1 MALAFYEL
9 SGGDNF
15 VPRKAELMAAAKA
28 EQAKKDSD
36 RQARLA
42 SVEPEQVQ
50 LPKAV
55 EEVKLSKAPDAVVTR
70 AAVTDQNVTVATAA
84 LASEESAQG
93 AVPTTLISLEQSGEM
108 FARPLTQLGATPA
121 EARPRMITQPQP
133 QADLREVAGSRV
145 NMRSGPGTGYDV
157 LTSLTQ
163 GTEVEVIESDGAGW
177 VKLRAVDE
185 DIVGWMAEY
194 LLTEPTG

>member
-1 MALAFYEL
+1 
-9 SGGDNF
+9 
-15 VPRKAELMAAAKA
+15 
-28 EQAKKDSD
+28 
-36 RQARLA
+36 
-42 SVEPEQVQ
+42 
-50 LPKAV
+50 
-55 EEVKLSKAPDAVVTR
+55 
-70 AAVTDQNVTVATAA
+70 VTDQNVTVATAA
-84 LASEESAQG
+84 LTDEESAQG
-93 AVPTTLISLEQSGEM
+93 AVPTTLISLEQSGKM

-157 LTSLTQ
+157 LTSLAQ